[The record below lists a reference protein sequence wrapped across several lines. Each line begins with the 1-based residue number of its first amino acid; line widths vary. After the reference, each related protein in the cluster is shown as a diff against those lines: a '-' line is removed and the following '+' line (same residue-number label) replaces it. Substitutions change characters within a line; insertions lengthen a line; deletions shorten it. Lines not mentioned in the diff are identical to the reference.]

1 MLSPFVCCRKRR
13 PDLQL
18 QQQLQMTDP
27 IQVHQPKGDFNTI
40 YQCVMVIMTYEQV
53 EALILIKETFVSE
66 TNNEDSYLW

>member
-1 MLSPFVCCRKRR
+1 M

-18 QQQLQMTDP
+18 KQQVQMTHP